1 MGWYLRKSLG
11 FGPLR
16 INLSKSGLGGSVGVK
31 GFRVGTGPR
40 GRYLHAGR
48 GGLYY
53 RTSLDTPVEPSEPV
67 DDSGEASQDLLADRQ
82 RETAADMPRPAMPEP
97 AVVPGRNQLGMRLIH
112 GLFGRFRKR

>member
-1 MGWYLRKSLG
+1 VGWYLRKGLS

-53 RTSLDTPVEPSEPV
+53 RTSLSEP
-67 DDSGEASQDLLADRQ
+67 EASESRTDPIDEERKVQTEQL
-82 RETAADMPRPAMPEP
+82 REAGTAPSASPAPQP
-97 AVVPGRNQLGMRLIH
+97 AAVPGKNQFGVRMLRSILGFMR
-112 GLFGRFRKR
+112 R